1 MRTRTLAIRT
11 IVLLVVPLVLVT
23 ALLSENK
30 VAASPT
36 PGGGGQ
42 AVQRPIEDFLVNQ
55 GTYCFPNPY
64 PPPPCLLFVPP
75 IQNFMGWSDPQ
86 RNLLASVDYA
96 GLADQWITAHTGGAI
111 TFGTRFSGGILERP
125 LPDGRAAVTVRLFT
139 HNALCWVVE
148 GDNFATSPLVFGCR
162 APDVVGGMQPA
173 LAESFWEMK
182 FINTEMGAPIPDLL
196 QLVFEPAPG
205 QEGPLSLKC
214 VVHASGTTTPGG
226 APALMQMT
234 QRGLFVFSPEEK
246 WPVEHILIREIGK

>member
-148 GDNFATSPLVFGCR
+148 GDNFATSPLVFGCLCAR
-162 APDVVGGMQPA
+162 CRGRDAAGTRR
-173 LAESFWEMK
+173 
-182 FINTEMGAPIPDLL
+182 ILL
-196 QLVFEPAPG
+196 GDEVHQHRDGRRYPTCSSSSSSRLRG
-205 QEGPLSLKC
+205 RRGRSL
-214 VVHASGTTTPGG
+214 
-226 APALMQMT
+226 
-234 QRGLFVFSPEEK
+234 
-246 WPVEHILIREIGK
+246 